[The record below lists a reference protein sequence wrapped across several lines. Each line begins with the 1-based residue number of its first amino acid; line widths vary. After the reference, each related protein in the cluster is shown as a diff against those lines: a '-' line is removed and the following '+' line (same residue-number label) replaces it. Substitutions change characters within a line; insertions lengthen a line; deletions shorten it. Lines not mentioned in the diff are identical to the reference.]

1 MVTTLSA
8 DRLAQ
13 LQDEDAEFTL
23 VDTRPADSFE
33 SWHISGAIHFPF
45 GPEED
50 IDSRLEEFEETI
62 GGTERVITTCAKGI
76 SSGNLATQLESAT
89 GYDVQALD
97 GGMKEWS
104 GVYDRVELDVGTDLT
119 VVQVQRRAK
128 GCLGYVI
135 GCENGRCR
143 RRRSDRRRRRVRDR
157 RRGGISVV
165 GVIDTHVHAD
175 HVSGGR
181 ELADRL
187 EVPYYLGERATER
200 GVDVEYMPL
209 ERNEVLSVGTREL
222 KALPAP
228 GHTSEMINL
237 LVDDRALLTA
247 DTLHAD
253 STGRTELE
261 FSEDDGERGARM
273 LYETLHRTV
282 LTQPGDHRPPGPR
295 HGHLRRRVRTRRP
308 GKPIT
313 TTVGAARMG
322 IDLLALEAFV
332 DRMADAGE
340 AVELR
345 DDHRPQPWDA
355 RVTPRI
361 GSNSN
366 WGRTT
371 ARPERTDT
379 SGIPVT
385 R

>member
-62 GGTERVITTCAKGI
+62 GDTERVITICAKGI

-89 GYDVQALD
+89 RSYDVQALD

-135 GCENGRCR
+135 GCEKTG
-143 RRRSDRRRRRVRDR
+143 DAVVVDPTADVDEYVIAAEEA
-157 RRGGISVV
+157 GLSVV

-200 GVDVEYMPL
+200 GVDVDYTPL

-282 LTQPGDHRPPGPR
+282 LTQPEGIIVLPGHVTVTSDGEFG
-295 HGHLRRRVRTRRP
+295 HGTP

-322 IDLLALEAFV
+322 IDLLALEEEAFV

-340 AVELR
+340 KPSNYETIIDHNRGTVELPPE
-345 DDHRPQPWDA
+345 D
-355 RVTPRI
+355 RVELELGPNNC
-361 GSNSN
+361 S
-366 WGRTT
+366 
-371 ARPERTDT
+371 A
-379 SGIPVT
+379 
-385 R
+385 